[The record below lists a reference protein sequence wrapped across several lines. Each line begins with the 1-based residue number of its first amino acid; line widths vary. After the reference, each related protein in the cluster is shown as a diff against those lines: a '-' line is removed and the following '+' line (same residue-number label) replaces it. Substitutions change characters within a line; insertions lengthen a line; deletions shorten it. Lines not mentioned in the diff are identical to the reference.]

1 MSNFNEPTLEAPW
14 NTYRKM
20 INALFENDPEIEVG
34 DIVEIKGIKAVDY
47 TIDIRVKNHRKF
59 EALQKLLPDRKVFGS
74 VTVTIFL
81 YDTENK
87 EKNDI
92 DVFMDLFRD
101 NPIVSNFVKKV
112 KLPDGSERSFVCFQP
127 QVIQFYDDDISDCY
141 GNYNGLAE
149 DIARAVF
156 GDRAGDVSFSTGM
169 IRS

>member
-1 MSNFNEPTLEAPW
+1 MSEYNKLTLEAPW

-20 INALFENDPEIEVG
+20 INALFECDPEIEVG
-34 DIVEIKGIKAVDY
+34 DVETSGSESVDY
-47 TIDIRVKNHRKF
+47 VIEIGAKNYRKF
-59 EALQKLLPDRKVFGS
+59 EALQKLLPTLKDFGS
-74 VTVTIFL
+74 VTVAI
-81 YDTENK
+81 YVYNMVNK

-92 DVFMDLFRD
+92 DVFKDLFRD
-101 NPIVSNFVKKV
+101 NPIVSNYEKV
-112 KLPDGSERSFVCFQP
+112 KLPDGSERDFVCFQS

-156 GDRAGDVSFSTGM
+156 SDRAGDVSFSTGM